1 MNSLIGVIG
10 GSGLYDMEGLK
21 VLEEV
26 RLETPFGNP
35 SDAYIV
41 GELDGRRIVFL
52 PRHGR
57 GHRISPSELNFRAN
71 IWGMKKLGADAI
83 LAVSAV
89 GSMRKEIEPGHMV
102 VIDQFFDRT
111 KGRIS
116 TFFTDGVVAH
126 VTFAD
131 PVCSEIRKV
140 LIASGKKV
148 GATVH
153 EKGTYLCME
162 GPQFSTRAES
172 NVYRSWGMDVVG
184 MTNLQEA
191 KLAREAEICYA
202 TLALSTDY
210 DCWYEEHDDV
220 TIEMVI
226 ATLTK
231 NVETA
236 KKIVK
241 QAVTALGVERSCG
254 CRTAMRNAI
263 LTDRKVIPAE
273 TKRKLEIIAGKYL

>member
-1 MNSLIGVIG
+1 VCP
-10 GSGLYDMEGLK
+10 
-21 VLEEV
+21 EV
-26 RLETPFGNP
+26 
-35 SDAYIV
+35 
-41 GELDGRRIVFL
+41 
-52 PRHGR
+52 
-57 GHRISPSELNFRAN
+57 
-71 IWGMKKLGADAI
+71 
-83 LAVSAV
+83 
-89 GSMRKEIEPGHMV
+89 
-102 VIDQFFDRT
+102 
-111 KGRIS
+111 
-116 TFFTDGVVAH
+116 
-126 VTFAD
+126 
-131 PVCSEIRKV
+131 RKV

-172 NVYRSWGMDVVG
+172 NVYRSWGMDVIG

-210 DCWYEEHDDV
+210 DCWFEGHDDV

-236 KKIVK
+236 KKIVRR
-241 QAVTALGVERSCG
+241 AVTAVGAERACG
-254 CRTAMRNAI
+254 CRTAMKNAI
-263 LTDRKVIPAE
+263 LTDRKSIPAE
-273 TKRKLEIIAGKYL
+273 TKKRLEVIAGKYF